1 MAQASGPRW
10 IKSSYTGEG
19 GNNCVEIA
27 VLDHHIAVRDSKI
40 PARTFTLT
48 RAAFTALVRSL

>member
-1 MAQASGPRW
+1 MRW
-10 IKSSYTGEG
+10 VKSSYSEDG
-19 GNNCVEIA
+19 GNNCVEVA
-27 VLDHHIAVRDSKI
+27 FLDRNIAVRDSKI